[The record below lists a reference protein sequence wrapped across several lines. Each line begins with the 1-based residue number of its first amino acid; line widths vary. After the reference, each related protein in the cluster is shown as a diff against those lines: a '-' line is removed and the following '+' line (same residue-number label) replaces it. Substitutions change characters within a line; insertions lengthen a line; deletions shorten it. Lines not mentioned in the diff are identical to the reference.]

1 MSANAPIASG
11 TEPETEPVLP
21 SVEQDD
27 GGQGKERVR
36 SLVERYAIIVV
47 FIAMIGIFVAINPG
61 IFGTWLNTKNI
72 LAQSSVIMILA
83 AGLTIVLSTGEFDL
97 SFPGVILISGVVAAK
112 ILEGGGSATVAVIA
126 AIAVAVAAEAI
137 AGILVAMQRT
147 SSFIVTLALNTLW
160 SGLAAG
166 FSNGGEPINVTNQ
179 SFIKIATDKPLGLPL
194 EIYIALVVTLIAGFL
209 LRFTVFG
216 RHAAAIG
223 TNPIASRFAGL
234 RLASIRIGTF
244 SVLGVCA
251 GIAAVILT
259 ARQAQFTSELS
270 LGLFIPPFVAAFFGI
285 SVLAAGRFNIFGT
298 LIGALF
304 VSTLETGLIIAGAQA
319 WTGEVV
325 VGAVLII
332 TLFAAAQARRRDA

>member
-1 MSANAPIASG
+1 MSANAPIASK
-11 TEPETEPVLP
+11 TEPEPAAPEI
-21 SVEQDD
+21 EQRDA
-27 GGQGKERVR
+27 GEVRKERIL
-36 SLVERYAIIVV
+36 SAFERYAIIVV
-47 FIAMIGIFVAINPG
+47 FIVMIGVFVLINPA
-61 IFGTWLNTKNI
+61 IFGTWLNAKNI
-72 LAQSSVIMILA
+72 LAQTSVILILA

-126 AIAVAVAAEAI
+126 AIAVAVAAEFI
-137 AGILVAMQRT
+137 AGVLVAMQRT

-166 FSNGGEPINVTNQ
+166 LSNGGEPINVTNQ

-194 EIYIALVVTLIAGFL
+194 EIYIAIVITLIAGFL

-234 RLASIRIGTF
+234 RLASIRIATF

-251 GIAAVILT
+251 GVAAVILT

-304 VSTLETGLIIAGAQA
+304 VSTLETGLIISGAQA
-319 WTGEVV
+319 WTGELV